1 MTLSKVEWVT
11 RVPVILSNAKD
22 LGRDSSLR
30 YAEPALER
38 KSQMLR
44 FAQHDR
50 KRRVQNDN
58 INNWEI

>member
-22 LGRDSSLR
+22 LGRDSSLG

-44 FAQHDR
+44 FAQRDR